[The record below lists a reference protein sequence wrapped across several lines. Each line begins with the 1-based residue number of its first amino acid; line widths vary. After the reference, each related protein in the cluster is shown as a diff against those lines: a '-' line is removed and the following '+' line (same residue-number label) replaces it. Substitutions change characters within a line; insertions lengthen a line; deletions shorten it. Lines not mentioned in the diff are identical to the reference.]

1 MDTKVKFLK
10 QLALKVTSATSEDEV
25 AGETVCE
32 VLDYIVKNYK
42 EGAGSQGPAGPQ
54 GEKGEKGDTGEQGPK
69 GDKGDTGEQGPK
81 GDKGDTGEQGP
92 KGDKGDTGA
101 AGKDG
106 KSVTAIALT
115 TDETGKVT
123 GGTVTFSDESTS
135 AITVTQT
142 GV

>member
-69 GDKGDTGEQGPK
+69 GEKGDTGEQGPK
-81 GDKGDTGEQGP
+81 GE
-92 KGDKGDTGA
+92 KGDTGA

>member
-69 GDKGDTGEQGPK
+69 GE
-81 GDKGDTGEQGP
+81 KGDTGEQGP

-101 AGKDG
+101 TGKDG

>member
-10 QLALKVTSATSEDEV
+10 QLALKVTSATSENEV

-54 GEKGEKGDTGEQGPK
+54 GE
-69 GDKGDTGEQGPK
+69 
-81 GDKGDTGEQGP
+81 

-123 GGTVTFSDESTS
+123 GGTVTFSDENTS

>member
-1 MDTKVKFLK
+1 MNTKVKFLK

-42 EGAGSQGPAGPQ
+42 ENAGSQGPQ
-54 GEKGEKGDTGEQGPK
+54 GEPGEKGDPGEP
-69 GDKGDTGEQGPK
+69 
-81 GDKGDTGEQGP
+81 
-92 KGDKGDTGA
+92 
-101 AGKDG
+101 GKDG

>member
-81 GDKGDTGEQGP
+81 GDKGDTG
-92 KGDKGDTGA
+92 A

-123 GGTVTFSDESTS
+123 GGTVTFSDESIS

>member
-81 GDKGDTGEQGP
+81 GDKGDTG
-92 KGDKGDTGA
+92 A

>member
-10 QLALKVTSATSEDEV
+10 QLALKVTSATSENEV

-54 GEKGEKGDTGEQGPK
+54 GE
-69 GDKGDTGEQGPK
+69 
-81 GDKGDTGEQGP
+81 

>member
-42 EGAGSQGPAGPQ
+42 ENAGSQGPAGPQ
-54 GEKGEKGDTGEQGPK
+54 GE
-69 GDKGDTGEQGPK
+69 
-81 GDKGDTGEQGP
+81 KGDTGEQGP

-106 KSVTAIALT
+106 KSVTSITLT

>member
-42 EGAGSQGPAGPQ
+42 ESAGSQGP
-54 GEKGEKGDTGEQGPK
+54 TGPK
-69 GDKGDTGEQGPK
+69 GDP
-81 GDKGDTGEQGP
+81 
-92 KGDKGDTGA
+92 GA
-101 AGKDG
+101 PGKDG
-106 KSVTAIALT
+106 KSVTAIELT
-115 TDETGKVT
+115 TDESGKVT
-123 GGTVTFSDESTS
+123 GGTVTFSDKSTS

>member
-10 QLALKVTSATSEDEV
+10 KLALKVTSATSENEV

-32 VLDYIVKNYK
+32 VLDYIVQNYK
-42 EGAGSQGPAGPQ
+42 ESAGSQGPAGPQ
-54 GEKGEKGDTGEQGPK
+54 GE
-69 GDKGDTGEQGPK
+69 KGDTGEQGPK

>member
-54 GEKGEKGDTGEQGPK
+54 GEKGEKGGEKAHLHLLWQ
-69 GDKGDTGEQGPK
+69 
-81 GDKGDTGEQGP
+81 
-92 KGDKGDTGA
+92 
-101 AGKDG
+101 
-106 KSVTAIALT
+106 
-115 TDETGKVT
+115 
-123 GGTVTFSDESTS
+123 
-135 AITVTQT
+135 
-142 GV
+142 

>member
-10 QLALKVTSATSEDEV
+10 KLALKVTSATSENEV

-32 VLDYIVKNYK
+32 VLDYIVQNYK
-42 EGAGSQGPAGPQ
+42 ESAGSQGPAGPQ
-54 GEKGEKGDTGEQGPK
+54 GEKGDTGEQGPK

-81 GDKGDTGEQGP
+81 GDKGDTGA
-92 KGDKGDTGA
+92 T
-101 AGKDG
+101 GKDG

>member
-10 QLALKVTSATSEDEV
+10 KLALKVTSATSENEV

-32 VLDYIVKNYK
+32 VLDYIVQNYK
-42 EGAGSQGPAGPQ
+42 ESAGSQGPAGPQ
-54 GEKGEKGDTGEQGPK
+54 GEKGDTGEQGPK

>member
-69 GDKGDTGEQGPK
+69 GE
-81 GDKGDTGEQGP
+81 KGDTGEQGP

-106 KSVTAIALT
+106 KSVTSITLT

-123 GGTVTFSDESTS
+123 GGTVTFSDENTS

>member
-1 MDTKVKFLK
+1 MDTQVKFLK
-10 QLALKVTSATSEDEV
+10 QLALKVTSATSEGEV

-54 GEKGEKGDTGEQGPK
+54 GEKGE
-69 GDKGDTGEQGPK
+69 KGDTGEQGPK

>member
-69 GDKGDTGEQGPK
+69 GEKGDTGEQGPK
-81 GDKGDTGEQGP
+81 GE
-92 KGDKGDTGA
+92 KGDTGA

-106 KSVTAIALT
+106 KSVTAIALI

>member
-42 EGAGSQGPAGPQ
+42 EGTGSQGPAGPQ

-69 GDKGDTGEQGPK
+69 GEKGDTGEQGPK
-81 GDKGDTGEQGP
+81 GE
-92 KGDKGDTGA
+92 KGDTGA

>member
-54 GEKGEKGDTGEQGPK
+54 GEKGEKV
-69 GDKGDTGEQGPK
+69 DTGEQGPK

-106 KSVTAIALT
+106 KSVTSITLT

>member
-42 EGAGSQGPAGPQ
+42 ESAGSQGPQGPQ
-54 GEKGEKGDTGEQGPK
+54 GEK

-123 GGTVTFSDESTS
+123 GGTVTFSDETTS

>member
-69 GDKGDTGEQGPK
+69 GDKGDTG
-81 GDKGDTGEQGP
+81 
-92 KGDKGDTGA
+92 A

-106 KSVTAIALT
+106 KSVTSITLT

-123 GGTVTFSDESTS
+123 GGTVIFSDESTS

>member
-69 GDKGDTGEQGPK
+69 GE
-81 GDKGDTGEQGP
+81 
-92 KGDKGDTGA
+92 
-101 AGKDG
+101 
-106 KSVTAIALT
+106 KSNRRNSNI
-115 TDETGKVT
+115 
-123 GGTVTFSDESTS
+123 F
-135 AITVTQT
+135 
-142 GV
+142 

>member
-69 GDKGDTGEQGPK
+69 GE
-81 GDKGDTGEQGP
+81 KGDTGEQGP